1 MEAILVKPK
10 NQKELNFFKEFF
22 NKVNADF
29 SLQKEKI
36 PEGDIYYP
44 ELDKKIKKVLK
55 REKEGKSVI
64 YDTSN
69 LDNFLKSIRDNE

>member
-29 SLQKEKI
+29 SLQKENI

-44 ELDKKIKKVLK
+44 ELDKKIKKALQ
-55 REKEGKSVI
+55 REKEGKAI
-64 YDTSN
+64 MYDTSN
-69 LDNFLKSIRDNE
+69 FDNFLKSIRGYE